1 VEKYFSPQR
10 TQRTQRMDENE
21 LSNKIVGA
29 AIEVHRTLGPG
40 LLESTYEECL
50 CHELSLNQIPFERQV
65 IMPVVYKGNRLE
77 CGYRADVVV
86 DKKVILEL
94 KSVAEVQPI
103 HKAQLLTYLKLSGLK
118 LGLLLNFNVL
128 LMKDGI
134 NRFVKGL

>member
-1 VEKYFSPQR
+1 
-10 TQRTQRMDENE
+10 MDENK

-50 CHELSLNQIPFERQV
+50 CHELSLEQIPFERQAMLP
-65 IMPVVYKGNRLE
+65 IVYKGNRLD
-77 CGYRADVVV
+77 CGYRV
-86 DKKVILEL
+86 DIIVDNKVILEL
-94 KSVAEVQPI
+94 KYVAEIQPI

-128 LMKDGI
+128 QMKDGI
-134 NRFVKGL
+134 NRLVKGL